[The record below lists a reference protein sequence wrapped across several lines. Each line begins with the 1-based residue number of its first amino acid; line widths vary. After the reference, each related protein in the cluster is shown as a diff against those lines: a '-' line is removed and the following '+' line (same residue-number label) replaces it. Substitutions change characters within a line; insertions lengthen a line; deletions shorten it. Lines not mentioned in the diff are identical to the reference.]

1 MSDNTVNVNVT
12 ANTAELQS
20 GMQQAPSLVQ
30 RAAEQMRGHFTKLRA
45 DTAEHMGKAAEAVSS
60 STSSMGGA
68 ISGLSG
74 AFSKVNIAFAAVAA
88 ILGGG
93 AMFASG
99 IKATQQ
105 FTGEANKLART
116 LSITTSEA
124 STLNVALGD
133 IYTDAETFTGAA
145 SMLGRQL
152 KQNEGELQRMGLA
165 TRDSHGNLRNLND
178 LMMDSIKVINGY
190 KEGTDRNLA
199 AMTLWGRGASE
210 ATGLLKLNNDV
221 LEAAKKKQEELGLT
235 VGQENVEAS
244 KRYKAAMNDVG
255 DVMLALKKAIGDAV
269 MPILTRLGEWFAEV
283 APPAV
288 FAFKVA
294 LDAVATAVHV
304 VIGALR
310 QLWIVVSTI
319 ADPIATLGRAIRMLI
334 QGDVKGAQEEMT
346 NIFSNWG
353 DAFSK
358 LGDRMKE
365 DAKQTWTDITAL
377 WGKPTATAAKTG
389 KGKNYETKPD
399 KDKAEKDPSQMA
411 AFEAQ
416 LEAEKVVASERDA
429 LHGMSKQAE
438 AAFWAG
444 ILNLTTLNEKD
455 RLHVSKKAS
464 AARVAVLQEEAQQAD
479 QIGQAQLSAW
489 EQRNLAV
496 VDQDEETARNRV
508 VLGFGTQAD
517 LLAQEQEFENRRYE
531 IKMAAAQANLA
542 ALDPMR
548 DPVQVAQLNTQIE
561 ALEQAHQMRLAQ
573 IRGQIA
579 VESAA
584 EMNAI
589 WTDLSGRMSS
599 LWDSGV
605 NAMMNGTLT
614 WRNAMRAIGAEM
626 VGWFAGVVKKKV
638 VAWALGEQAKTGA
651 TAAGTAQR
659 WLMES
664 WAAAKSVAL
673 WAATA
678 VKNIM
683 TSAWEAMAAAWKAV
697 VGIPYVGPV
706 LAVAAAGAAFAGVS
720 AIAGKVAS
728 AEGGYDI
735 PAGVNPMTQLHEKE
749 MVLPAKQADVIRDL
763 ADGGSGGAVGGGGP
777 VVLKATPLKGNF
789 FMVHRDDLAA
799 AFKSL
804 KRDFVL

>member
-1 MSDNTVNVNVT
+1 MSDNTVNVNVS
-12 ANTAELQS
+12 ANTTELQS

-30 RAAEQMRGHFTKLRA
+30 RAAEQMRAHFTKLRA
-45 DTAEHMGKAAEAVSS
+45 DTAEHMGKAAEAVST
-60 STSSMGGA
+60 STGSMGGA
-68 ISGLSG
+68 VSGLSG
-74 AFSKVNIAFAAVAA
+74 AFSKVNLAFAAVAA
-88 ILGGG
+88 ILSGG

-105 FTGEANKLART
+105 FTGEANKLAKT
-116 LSITTSEA
+116 LGITTTEA

-133 IYTDAETFTGAA
+133 IYTDADTFTGAA
-145 SMLGRQL
+145 AMLGRQL

-165 TRDSHGNLRNLND
+165 TRDSQGNLRNLND

-210 ATGLLKLNNDV
+210 ATGLLKLNTEV

-319 ADPIATLGRAIRMLI
+319 ADPIATLGRAIRKLI

-353 DAFSK
+353 DAFEK
-358 LGDRMKE
+358 MGDRMKE
-365 DAKQTWTDITAL
+365 DAKQTWTDIAAL

-389 KGKNYETKPD
+389 KGKTYETKP
-399 KDKAEKDPSQMA
+399 KETKEETPSQMA

-416 LEAEKVVASERDA
+416 LEAEKVLASERDA
-429 LHGMSKQAE
+429 LHGMSKQEE

-444 ILNLTTLNEKD
+444 ILNLTTLSEKD

-464 AARVAVLQEEAQQAD
+464 AARVAVLQEEAQRAD
-479 QIGQAQLSAW
+479 QIGQTQLAAW
-489 EQRNLAV
+489 EQRNLAA
-496 VDQDEETARNRV
+496 VDQDAEAARNRV
-508 VLGFGTQAD
+508 ALGLGTQAD

-531 IKMAAAQANLA
+531 IKMAAAAANLA

-584 EMNAI
+584 EINAI

-599 LWDSGV
+599 LWDSGI

-614 WRNAMRAIGAEM
+614 WRNAMRAIGAEL

-697 VGIPYVGPV
+697 VGIPVVGPA
-706 LAVAAAGAAFAGVS
+706 LAVAAAGATFAGVS
-720 AIAGKVAS
+720 ALAGRVAS

-735 PAGVNPMTQLHEKE
+735 PAGVNPMTQLHERE

-763 ADGGSGGAVGGGGP
+763 ADGGGGGAAPEINIHIQALDGQSVRR
-777 VVLKATPLKGNF
+777 VLMQNSDALGAAMRAAKRNF
-789 FMVHRDDLAA
+789 QL
-799 AFKSL
+799 
-804 KRDFVL
+804 